1 MGQQNL
7 QPDNEDRLVALGRV
21 LQILRE
27 EENADVLIETTLDYL
42 CREFKYRLIWIGLYD
57 RLDHRLIGKGG
68 IAPTDDITFLKQ
80 RFNLNPG
87 DLLEQVV
94 IQQRPVGVSDL
105 RQETRAGE
113 WRRAA
118 QEFGIQGT
126 LIFPLHCKDRCFGVA
141 LLGSPLWG
149 VSPRPAEKAQLSL
162 LLGGLAAA
170 LYQIEVEWQRSAIK
184 RPDQP
189 LFQVLNELMNIPTL
203 ALRFEAIVRM
213 TQEFIAPTRTNL
225 YWYSPERRYF
235 WHRLGNRQSI
245 PSFGESRTSAAGLT
259 VAEVNDFY
267 QALARGQLVAIGAG
281 RSLLTSKSTERLLAR
296 LRTRSLLAAPIQAQ
310 GELLG
315 FLAVEDNEARIWEE
329 AERNYVRATAQ
340 LLGLVAGDEEL
351 EATLQETQKDVHFA
365 AEIAQAIAKHCC
377 SKALAPQELVQL
389 TTSDET
395 HAALK
400 ECAALL
406 CKRLEANLFLVLQ
419 EDDNG
424 QFTLIFQQQ
433 PLNRRPLTT
442 CLPPLNADNRQL
454 LGTSAKVVPIE
465 DLDEDLSWVQ
475 WRESLNQIGMRSA
488 LLVPL
493 SSVSVASPTGFE
505 THKESL
511 LIDKASKSAS
521 SDKLSL
527 LIIGYGTPRTWN
539 HRSRDLASI
548 VAQQIHLLLR
558 LGSYADRAQQ
568 SFQRHQVLQEGL
580 STLSQAPLNPISFE
594 RTWVEYLARLLEC
607 PLTALFSWMP
617 ESEWATVAAT
627 IVTDPR
633 FTLSPDL
640 AIPIASDPLIQ
651 EALATRSCLS
661 RSVSDL
667 PEPTRRWLSSPG
679 IGRLLVIPLYTEGMP
694 ITGFVLLADQ
704 EERQWPHHLV
714 MPLETLMQQFASF
727 RQYRYRL
734 SWHAQEREALQTLN
748 WYKHRCLEMLH
759 QSVTQSISALL
770 DFQQVLTPPLLD
782 GSRLN
787 RPSVQDLA
795 QMNTPVG
802 SSSGQPLQQM
812 RRRQLLQSL
821 EQTLAMLMP
830 VLTEE
835 EWQLKANLRSITLA
849 SLLKRSL
856 HRVESL
862 ANQRHLRLQVYNSGD
877 KSVYGDLLKLEC
889 ILFELLA
896 TLCIR
901 AQPGS
906 QINLWCCPVS
916 PELSA
921 TLKPNSSLPVMDLLI
936 AESGFLDEC
945 LQVLASS
952 SPKPFGS
959 TNMSICQQL
968 LYSWGGDLQFFLLE
982 GISGTPSPEPRYL
995 LQLLLP
1001 WDK

>member
-1 MGQQNL
+1 MEQQNL

-42 CREFKYRLIWIGLYD
+42 CGEFKYRLIWIGLYD

-68 IAPTDDITFLKQ
+68 IAPTDDATFLKQ

-170 LYQIEVEWQRSAIK
+170 LYQIEVEWQRSSIK

-189 LFQVLNELMNIPTL
+189 LFQVLNELMNVPTL
-203 ALRFEAIVRM
+203 ALRFEAVVTM

-267 QALARGQLVAIGAG
+267 QALAGGQLVAIGAG

-329 AERNYVRATAQ
+329 AERNYIRATAQ
-340 LLGLVAGDEEL
+340 LLGLVAGNEEL
-351 EATLQETQKDVHFA
+351 EATLQETQKDTHFA
-365 AEIAQAIAKHCC
+365 AEIAQAIAKHCGGNG
-377 SKALAPQELVQL
+377 LAPQELVQL
-389 TTSDET
+389 TASNEVHT
-395 HAALK
+395 ALK

-406 CKRLEANLFLVLQ
+406 CKRLETNFFLVLQ
-419 EDDNG
+419 EDDKG

-442 CLPPLNADNRQL
+442 CLPPLEADNRQL
-454 LGTSAKVVPIE
+454 LGTSAEVVALE
-465 DLDEDLSWVQ
+465 DLDEDLRWVQ
-475 WRESLNQIGMRSA
+475 WHESLNQLGMRSA

-493 SSVSVASPTGFE
+493 GSVSAAGSTGFQ
-505 THKESL
+505 THNESL
-511 LIDKASKSAS
+511 FIGKTTKPDN

-527 LIIGYGTPRTWN
+527 LVIGHGTPRTWN

-548 VAQQIHLLLR
+548 VAQQINLLLM

-568 SFQRHQVLQEGL
+568 SFQQYQTFQEGL

-633 FTLSPDL
+633 FALSPDL
-640 AIPIASDPLIQ
+640 TIHIASDPLIQ
-651 EALATRSCLS
+651 EALTTRSCLY

-667 PEPTRRWLSSPG
+667 PEPTRKWLSSPG
-679 IGRLLVIPLYTEGMP
+679 ICRLLVLPLYTEGMP
-694 ITGFVLLADQ
+694 IAGFVLLADR
-704 EERQWPHHLV
+704 EERQWPHHLL
-714 MPLETLMQQFASF
+714 MPLETLTQQFAWF

-734 SWHAQEREALQTLN
+734 SRHAQEREALQRLN
-748 WYKHRCLEMLH
+748 WYKHRCLETLH
-759 QSVTQSISALL
+759 ESVTQNISVLL
-770 DFQQVLTPPLLD
+770 DFQTLTPPLLD
-782 GSRLN
+782 GSGFN
-787 RPSVQDLA
+787 RPHSKDLA
-795 QMNTPVG
+795 QINTQAA
-802 SSSGQPLQQM
+802 SSSGQSLRQM
-812 RRRQLLQSL
+812 RRKQLLQSL
-821 EQTLAMLMP
+821 EQTLAMLTP
-830 VLTEE
+830 VLKEE
-835 EWQLKANLRSITLA
+835 EWQLKINLRSIALA

-877 KSVYGDLLKLEC
+877 KNVYGDLLKLEC

-896 TLCIR
+896 TFCVR

-906 QINLWCCPVS
+906 RINLWCCPVS

-921 TLKPNSSLPVMDLLI
+921 TLNPNSSLPVMDLLI
-936 AESGFLDEC
+936 AESAFLDEC
-945 LQVLASS
+945 LQVLDSS
-952 SPKPFGS
+952 SPKPLDS
-959 TNMSICQQL
+959 TNMILCQQIL
-968 LYSWGGDLQFFLLE
+968 HSWGGDLQFFLLE
-982 GISGTPSPEPRYL
+982 ADSGAPSQEPRDL
-995 LQLLLP
+995 LRLLLP
-1001 WDK
+1001 LEK